1 MTLKLLVQEISY
13 RTRNIVSLIFLFKK
27 KNTARNKRVNRLNR
41 KTMCLH
47 LKIRAASLFP
57 R

>member
-13 RTRNIVSLIFLFKK
+13 RTRNIVSLIFLFK